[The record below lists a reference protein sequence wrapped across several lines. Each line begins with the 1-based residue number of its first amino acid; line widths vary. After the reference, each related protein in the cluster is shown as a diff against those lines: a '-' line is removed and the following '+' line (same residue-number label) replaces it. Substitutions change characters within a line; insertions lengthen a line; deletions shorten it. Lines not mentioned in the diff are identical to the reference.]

1 MSKSR
6 RIFKKLF
13 WWLSKSKSGSN
24 SSHKKSISEQETTT
38 GEKEE
43 EKLVIKTNPPVEQ
56 PQLKEEEKPVININP
71 PIEEPLEPLKP
82 EEKKENEEEKIEIKP
97 IILKDL
103 PKLKEEKPKKKSI
116 LPPIIN
122 NPEQEEIDAHDFSGR
137 NPETPPPGVTVIVEK
152 QDHRDLDGFRI
163 YLETFNSISSMLYVL
178 DHRKNNF
185 VMRCKYESAEND
197 FDFTGTYSYEEAKK
211 LYREGY
217 TEILE
222 EVKNKVK
229 KIVVKY
235 TLDNSSKSNVV
246 NEEVGFIP
254 NVPNALMNLPASMIH
269 RKPCQRKIRTIKIM
283 YFPIGCCCVNKN
295 TFKKAGITLL
305 AAIQIIELNKI
316 GIKLE
321 IGCKASSGSNE
332 VIACVV
338 NVKNFHERLNI
349 QKLCFPLSHPSMFR
363 RFGFKF
369 NETFPAL
376 TDIDFSDGYGRSLS
390 INQLR
395 KYFKFDKNT
404 IILTALFIE
413 DNLDNNVNKLIE
425 YINKQCQIL

>member
-1 MSKSR
+1 
-6 RIFKKLF
+6 
-13 WWLSKSKSGSN
+13 
-24 SSHKKSISEQETTT
+24 
-38 GEKEE
+38 
-43 EKLVIKTNPPVEQ
+43 
-56 PQLKEEEKPVININP
+56 
-71 PIEEPLEPLKP
+71 
-82 EEKKENEEEKIEIKP
+82 
-97 IILKDL
+97 
-103 PKLKEEKPKKKSI
+103 
-116 LPPIIN
+116 
-122 NPEQEEIDAHDFSGR
+122 
-137 NPETPPPGVTVIVEK
+137 
-152 QDHRDLDGFRI
+152 
-163 YLETFNSISSMLYVL
+163 MLYVL

-185 VMRCKYESAEND
+185 VMRGRYESADND

-349 QKLCFPLSHPSMFR
+349 QKLCFPLAHPSMFR

>member
-6 RIFKKLF
+6 KIFKKLF
-13 WWLSKSKSGSN
+13 WWLSGSKSKGSGD
-24 SSHKKSISEQETTT
+24 SSIKKSKPQTEEKHQGEETTIKIT
-38 GEKEE
+38 SPSPVKKEE
-43 EKLVIKTNPPVEQ
+43 GKPEINTNPPVE
-56 PQLKEEEKPVININP
+56 PW
-71 PIEEPLEPLKP
+71 EPLNPEP
-82 EEKKENEEEKIEIKP
+82 EEKKEEEKIEVKP

-103 PKLKEEKPKKKSI
+103 PKLKKEEKPKKKII

-122 NPEQEEIDAHDFSGR
+122 DPEQEEINAHDFTGR
-137 NPETPPPGVTVIVEK
+137 DINSLPPGVISIFDK
-152 QDHRDLDGFRI
+152 QDHRDLDGFKI

-178 DHRKNNF
+178 NHRKNNR
-185 VMRCKYESAEND
+185 VMHDNNSSRKGSYS
-197 FDFTGTYSYEEAKK
+197 FTGTYSYDEAVK

-229 KIVVKY
+229 KIVVNY
-235 TLDNSSKSNVV
+235 SLDNSSKSNIV

-269 RKPCQRKIRTIKIM
+269 RKPCQRKIRTIRIM
-283 YFPIGCCCVNKN
+283 YFPIGCCCVNKD

-321 IGCKASSGSNE
+321 IGCKASSGLKE

-349 QKLCFPLSHPSMFR
+349 QKLCFPLAHPSMFR

-376 TDIDFSDGYGRSLS
+376 TDEYFSDGYGMSLS
-390 INQLR
+390 INQLKR
-395 KYFKFDKNT
+395 YFKFDKNT

-413 DNLDNNVNKLIE
+413 EKLDNNVDKLIN
-425 YINKQCQIL
+425 YINKQCQVL